1 MLEYSIID
9 KSIGKDN
16 VVEILTQYDSYFIP
30 KISERNNLIEYAEK
44 LASNA
49 TFIIAKKFNNIA
61 GFAAFYFNQAP
72 KSSYL
77 TLIAVNKDFQGLGIG
92 KSLINELILFCR
104 TKNST
109 GIMLE
114 MRANDS
120 KLLNFYTK
128 LGFEITEKFK
138 SPFNEEVK
146 YYMNL
151 RISKNE

>member
-1 MLEYSIID
+1 MLNYSIID

-49 TFIIAKKFNNIA
+49 TFIIAKKFNIIV
-61 GFAAFYFNQAP
+61 GFAAFYFNPAP

-77 TLIAVNKDFQGLGIG
+77 TLIAVNKDFQGMEIG

-104 TKNST
+104 TNNSA
-109 GIMLE
+109 GILLE

-120 KLLNFYTK
+120 KLINFYTK
-128 LGFEITEKFK
+128 LGFVVSNKFK
-138 SPFNEEVK
+138 SPFNEEIK
-146 YYMNL
+146 YHMNL
-151 RISKNE
+151 RLRKNE